1 MANSREEMEYEDRM
15 ALQSLGNDVKI
26 LVAFVLGVLVGFIGT
41 ALMVQDA
48 YGFNAFKL
56 FV

>member
-26 LVAFVLGVLVGFIGT
+26 LIAFALGVLVGFIGT
-41 ALMVQDA
+41 AMMIQDT
-48 YGFNAFKL
+48 YGLNVFKL

>member
-26 LVAFVLGVLVGFIGT
+26 LVTFALGVLVGFIGT
-41 ALMVQDA
+41 AMMIQET
-48 YGFNAFKL
+48 YGLNVFKL